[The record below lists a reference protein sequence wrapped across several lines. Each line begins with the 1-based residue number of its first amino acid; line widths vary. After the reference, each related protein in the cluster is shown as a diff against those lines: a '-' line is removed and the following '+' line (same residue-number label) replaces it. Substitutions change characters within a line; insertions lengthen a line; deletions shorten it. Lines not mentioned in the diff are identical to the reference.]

1 MLKPLVFGDYPDE
14 MKRTVGSRLPVF
26 SEEESE
32 QLKGSSD
39 FIGIIHYTTFYVTNH
54 QPSASLFPSMGE
66 GFFKDMG
73 VYIIRKI
80 SVFFIINQYKN
91 ASDELF

>member
-39 FIGIIHYTTFYVTNH
+39 FIGIIHYTTFYVTNK
-54 QPSASLFPSMGE
+54 PSPSIFPSMNE

-73 VYIIRKI
+73 VYMICKI
-80 SVFFIINQYKN
+80 SFLSSLTNRKMLLIN
-91 ASDELF
+91 S